1 MRILAS
7 FLILLSISEVG
18 GENITSLG
26 QTPDWSKLDA
36 FQNKCSVEN
45 FRSELEGV
53 YCPRKSW
60 WSPWIKFE
68 NNQIRIRKSAGT
80 EDWYV
85 LNCKRDSN
93 QSRKME
99 NQLSNIKIIA
109 LDPGHIGGDYAEMEG
124 RNFQIGTDPFVREG
138 DLSLRVAKRLKSL
151 LQGKGFEAILV
162 RNQLQPVTSARP
174 DDFERSVQN
183 WIIDRNLTGLPE
195 KKLQELKNKRREL
208 LFYRVSEIRARAKL
222 IATEI
227 QPDLTV
233 CLHLNAAPWK
243 DPNQK
248 KLLDRN
254 DYHVLVNGCFMG
266 GELAYDDQR
275 FEMVFRLLNSWHQT
289 ERHFA
294 ERINQ
299 CFSTET
305 GLPAFSYKG
314 PNALKI
320 GDIPGVWARNLLA
333 NRIYP
338 GPVIFMEPYIANS
351 KTEYQRIQMGDY
363 QGRKNFGGTQR
374 LALVEEYAQCVLK
387 GIMNSTGRK

>member
-1 MRILAS
+1 M
-7 FLILLSISEVG
+7 FGGKLSLRTG
-18 GENITSLG
+18 
-26 QTPDWSKLDA
+26 
-36 FQNKCSVEN
+36 
-45 FRSELEGV
+45 GV

-85 LNCKRDSN
+85 LNCKPDSN

-174 DDFERSVQN
+174 DDFERLVQN
-183 WIIDRNLTGLPE
+183 WIIDRNLTNLPE

-222 IATEI
+222 IVTEI

-243 DPNQK
+243 DPDQK

-275 FEMVFRLLNSWHQT
+275 FKWSLDFLIHGIKPRGILLKELIS
-289 ERHFA
+289 
-294 ERINQ
+294 
-299 CFSTET
+299 
-305 GLPAFSYKG
+305 
-314 PNALKI
+314 
-320 GDIPGVWARNLLA
+320 
-333 NRIYP
+333 
-338 GPVIFMEPYIANS
+338 
-351 KTEYQRIQMGDY
+351 
-363 QGRKNFGGTQR
+363 
-374 LALVEEYAQCVLK
+374 ALV
-387 GIMNSTGRK
+387 RKLACQLFLQGPKRFKNWGYPWGLG